1 MKRYTLR
8 LAFHAAAVASSTG
21 TANDVSGLEYASV
34 QVTGI
39 SGDSIAWEATV
50 DGTNWV
56 GVLATNQTTGS
67 AALTATANGLY
78 ALNCAGYA
86 QLRANLTRSAGT
98 VTVSGLGVG

>member
-1 MKRYTLR
+1 MKRYTAR
-8 LAFHAAAVASSTG
+8 MAFHTAAVASATG
-21 TANDVSGLEYASV
+21 TVIDVGGLEFVCV

-50 DGTNWV
+50 DGSTWV

-78 ALNCAGYA
+78 AMNCAGYA

-98 VTVSGLGVG
+98 VTVTGLGM